1 MRKLRNFILL
11 LSVLL
16 PINSLAV
23 NYVGSDNVLSLEGI
37 NGIFIAIE
45 GIDEHATRSGITAS
59 MLTNEVQS
67 ALSKS
72 EIKILSDK
80 EVINTPGRPVLIV
93 SVNVFRNINDTS
105 YSTEV
110 SLNQIVL
117 MQRNTKILAHIPTWS
132 IKSAGM
138 ASNDSAGQEILK
150 YILLSLDE
158 FTKAYK
164 RSK

>member
-1 MRKLRNFILL
+1 
-11 LSVLL
+11 
-16 PINSLAV
+16 
-23 NYVGSDNVLSLEGI
+23 
-37 NGIFIAIE
+37 
-45 GIDEHATRSGITAS
+45 
-59 MLTNEVQS
+59 
-67 ALSKS
+67 
-72 EIKILSDK
+72 
-80 EVINTPGRPVLIV
+80 
-93 SVNVFRNINDTS
+93 
-105 YSTEV
+105 
-110 SLNQIVL
+110 